1 MPKHIVRLILL
12 IVILGAAI
20 LGARAIFIDKSFGIY
35 GHYRADAVAE
45 IAADAPIYQGAA
57 SCQPC
62 HREQYA
68 MWSKGVH
75 KVVTCETCHG
85 AGAKHPSTEPPVRAT
100 SADPHMHSHIA
111 AGRLDHINLVTPTD
125 TVKLCTLCHEK
136 MPGRPATQRQI
147 EVSRH
152 APGLQCTVCHNP
164 YSPKLGVVGAPK
176 GAKPGD
182 AAAGQKKAIACIGCH
197 GPEGA
202 SVNPIWPNLAGQHGG
217 YLVSAL
223 QAYKS
228 KTRPDP
234 LMTEQTK
241 ALSKEDISDL
251 AAYFTSLSCKTAP
264 SISPAP
270 VAATA
275 GKAKAKTAGCTVCH
289 GAGSVSPNPAW
300 PSLAGQQ
307 ETYLV
312 NVLKA
317 YQTRARQNSI
327 MAGLVKGLSDTDIR
341 QLAAYYAGLK
351 CK

>member
-1 MPKHIVRLILL
+1 MPKHIVRLIFL
-12 IVILGAAI
+12 IAILGAAI

-45 IAADAPIYQGAA
+45 IAADEPIYKGAA
-57 SCQPC
+57 SCQSC
-62 HREQYA
+62 HRERYA
-68 MWSKGVH
+68 MWSKGIH

-85 AGAKHPSTEPPVRAT
+85 AGAKHPSTEPVAPA
-100 SADPHMHSHIA
+100 APMDPRMHSHIA
-111 AGRLDHINLVTPTD
+111 AERLDHVNLVIPTD

-152 APGLQCTVCHNP
+152 AAGMQCIVCHNP
-164 YSPKLGVVGAPK
+164 YSPRLAAAAAPK
-176 GAKPGD
+176 GVKLGD
-182 AAAGQKKAIACIGCH
+182 ADAGQKKAVACAGCH
-197 GPEGA
+197 GAEGISA
-202 SVNPIWPNLAGQHGG
+202 NPIWPSLAGQHNG

-223 QAYKS
+223 QTYKS
-228 KTRPDP
+228 RARPDP

-241 ALSKEDISDL
+241 ALSEVDIGDL

-264 SISPAP
+264 SSSPAK
-270 VAATA
+270 VTSA
-275 GKAKAKTAGCTVCH
+275 GKLKAKTAGCEVCH
-289 GAGSVSPNPAW
+289 GAMGISANPAW

-307 ETYLV
+307 EAYLV

-317 YQTRARQNSI
+317 YQTRARQNPM
-327 MAGLVKGLSDTDIR
+327 MARLVKGLSDADIG

>member
-1 MPKHIVRLILL
+1 MPKHIVRLIFL
-12 IVILGAAI
+12 IGILGAAI
-20 LGARAIFIDKSFGIY
+20 LGARAMFIDKSFGIY

-57 SCQPC
+57 SCQSC
-62 HREQYA
+62 HPERYA

-75 KVVTCETCHG
+75 KVVTCENCHG
-85 AGAKHPSTEPPVRAT
+85 VGAKHPSAQTAAPAA
-100 SADPHMHSHIA
+100 SADPRMHIRIA
-111 AGRLDHINLVTPTD
+111 AGRLDHVKLVIPTD
-125 TVKLCTLCHEK
+125 TVKLCTVCHEK
-136 MPGRPATQRQI
+136 ITGRPAAQRQI

-152 APGLQCTVCHNP
+152 APGMQCIVCHNP
-164 YSPKLGVVGAPK
+164 YSPRLAAAALPK
-176 GAKPGD
+176 GVKLGD
-182 AAAGQKKAIACIGCH
+182 AAAGQKKAVACAGCH
-197 GPEGA
+197 GLEGVSA
-202 SVNPIWPNLAGQHGG
+202 NPIWPSLAGQHGG

-228 KTRPDP
+228 KARPDP

-264 SISPAP
+264 SSSPAQ
-270 VAATA
+270 VASA
-275 GKAKAKTAGCTVCH
+275 GKVKAKTAGCEVCH
-289 GAGSVSPNPAW
+289 GAGGVSTNPAW

-307 ETYLV
+307 EAYLV

-317 YQTRARQNSI
+317 YQTRARQNPL
-327 MAGLVKGLSDTDIR
+327 MARLVKGLSDADIG

>member
-1 MPKHIVRLILL
+1 MPKHIVRLIFL
-12 IVILGAAI
+12 IGILGAAI

-57 SCQPC
+57 SCQSC
-62 HREQYA
+62 HRERYA
-68 MWSKGVH
+68 MWSNGVH

-85 AGAKHPSTEPPVRAT
+85 AGAKHPSTEPAALAAT
-100 SADPHMHSHIA
+100 ADQRMHSHIA
-111 AGRLDHINLVTPTD
+111 AERLDHVNLVTPAD

-147 EVSRH
+147 EASRH
-152 APGLQCTVCHNP
+152 APGMQCTVCHNP
-164 YSPKLGVVGAPK
+164 YSPRLAAAATPK
-176 GAKPGD
+176 GEKPGD
-182 AAAGQKKAIACIGCH
+182 AAAGQKKAVACAGCH
-197 GPEGA
+197 GAEGVSA
-202 SVNPIWPNLAGQHGG
+202 NPIWPSLAGQHGG
-217 YLVSAL
+217 YLAGAL

-228 KTRPDP
+228 KARPDP

-264 SISPAP
+264 SGSPAKL
-270 VAATA
+270 TSA
-275 GKAKAKTAGCTVCH
+275 GKAKAKTAGCEVCH
-289 GAGSVSPNPAW
+289 GAMGVSANPAW

-307 ETYLV
+307 EAYLV
-312 NVLKA
+312 NALKA
-317 YQTRARQNSI
+317 YQTGARQNPM
-327 MAGLVKGLSDTDIR
+327 MAGPVKGLSDADVG

>member
-1 MPKHIVRLILL
+1 MPKHIVRLIFL
-12 IVILGAAI
+12 IGILGAAI

-57 SCQPC
+57 SCQSC
-62 HREQYA
+62 HRDRYA
-68 MWSKGVH
+68 MWSKGIH
-75 KVVTCETCHG
+75 KVVTCETCHD
-85 AGAKHPSTEPPVRAT
+85 AGAKHQITKPAAP
-100 SADPHMHSHIA
+100 ADPRMHSRIA
-111 AGRLDHINLVTPTD
+111 AERPDHVNLTTPTD

-152 APGLQCTVCHNP
+152 APGMQCIVCHNP
-164 YSPKLGVVGAPK
+164 YSPRLAAVALPK
-176 GAKPGD
+176 GEKPGD
-182 AAAGQKKAIACIGCH
+182 ADAGQKKAVACVGCH
-197 GPEGA
+197 GPEGV
-202 SVNPIWPNLAGQHGG
+202 SVNPIWPSLAGQHGG
-217 YLVSAL
+217 YLASAL
-223 QAYKS
+223 QAYRS
-228 KTRPDP
+228 KARPDP

-264 SISPAP
+264 SGSTAKL
-270 VAATA
+270 ASA
-275 GKAKAKTAGCTVCH
+275 GKVKAKTAGCEVCH
-289 GAGSVSPNPAW
+289 GAMGVSANPAW

-307 ETYLV
+307 EAYLV

-317 YQTRARQNSI
+317 YQTRARQNSL
-327 MAGLVKGLSDTDIR
+327 MAKVVKGLSDADIG

-351 CK
+351 CQ

>member
-1 MPKHIVRLILL
+1 MPKHIIRLIFL
-12 IVILGAAI
+12 IGILGAVI

-57 SCQPC
+57 SCQSC

-68 MWSKGVH
+68 KWFKGVH

-85 AGAKHPSTEPPVRAT
+85 AGAKHQTTEPAAP
-100 SADPHMHSHIA
+100 ADQRMHIRIA
-111 AGRLDHINLVTPTD
+111 AERPDHVNLVIPAD

-152 APGLQCTVCHNP
+152 APGMQCIVCHNP
-164 YSPKLGVVGAPK
+164 YSPRLAAAAAPK
-176 GAKPGD
+176 GEKPGD
-182 AAAGQKKAIACIGCH
+182 AAAGQTKAVACAGCH
-197 GPEGA
+197 GSEGVSA
-202 SVNPIWPNLAGQHGG
+202 NPIWPSLAGQHGG
-217 YLVSAL
+217 YLVGAL

-228 KTRPDP
+228 KARPDP

-264 SISPAP
+264 SSSPAKL
-270 VAATA
+270 ASA
-275 GKAKAKTAGCTVCH
+275 GKAKAKTAGCEVCH
-289 GAGSVSPNPAW
+289 GAGGISANPAW

-307 ETYLV
+307 EAYLV

-317 YQTRARQNSI
+317 YQTRARQNPM
-327 MAGLVKGLSDTDIR
+327 MARLVKGLSDADIG

-351 CK
+351 CQ